1 MRVHSTGGGKMT
13 VLNTEGVDPKYIR
26 PRGRSDETVR
36 GLLLS
41 LMTRQLVGPME
52 FRGPSAIRR
61 VPCMLSHK
69 LLVLFVQSVE
79 RAMSVTAL
87 VGWGKGCDPYI
98 KPETMMYY
106 RAIIDGMP
114 ALYPDGKEACPE
126 SYFGTATYKYLKSLH
141 TKSMSSTRGEF
152 SGTKGIRVSSAKRNC
167 TAPRMLRH
175 RRMSRLARRRQRN
188 C

>member
-1 MRVHSTGGGKMT
+1 
-13 VLNTEGVDPKYIR
+13 
-26 PRGRSDETVR
+26 
-36 GLLLS
+36 
-41 LMTRQLVGPME
+41 
-52 FRGPSAIRR
+52 
-61 VPCMLSHK
+61 
-69 LLVLFVQSVE
+69 VE

-114 ALYPDGKEACPE
+114 ASYPDGKEACPE
-126 SYFGTATYKYLKSLH
+126 SYFGTATYEYLKSLH

-152 SGTKGIRVSSAKRNC
+152 FETKGIRVSSAKRNR
-167 TAPRMLRH
+167 TAPRMPRQ
-175 RRMSRLARRRQRN
+175 RRMPRLARRRQRN